1 MLVVDAY
8 TVPPS
13 ETIPADPIGEP
24 SPCKSMDAIHE
35 IPNPANSLGAA
46 TEAQSSVVDIS
57 PNDPSVDSENTRG
70 IQSSTVD
77 CRMTSLLRC
86 NARFSSRPNWSG
98 WKNGSRAAN
107 EMFPTSLMTK
117 SIEQAA
123 TR

>member
-57 PNDPSVDSENTRG
+57 PNDPSVDSVNTRG

-77 CRMTSLLRC
+77 CKMTSLLRWS
-86 NARFSSRPNWSG
+86 ARTSSRPNWSG
-98 WKNGSRAAN
+98 CTKDSRAAR
-107 EMFPTSLMTK
+107 EV
-117 SIEQAA
+117 
-123 TR
+123 